1 MAISTIGILS
11 GAWIDLQS
19 VGHPLAFYQSV
30 KAAGKVGVVFDLQTL
45 GWQTDYPLARQAVLG
60 TMLFQGFWSPGFAIP
75 TLAQQRGLYAIQ
87 QAKAVA
93 YPAGAVI
100 WLDWEQVPA
109 EVTEAQGITWINA
122 WALTVKNGGYAPGI
136 YIGANQPISALALYQ
151 QLIYIMHYWRSCS
164 ASSVLVATR
173 GYQMTQT
180 ACGQMIDGVPV
191 DFDTAGTDALGGQP
205 ICALPND
212 PVTVTT
218 TTDWKPYV
226 DALQA
231 QVAAQ
236 QDQILSLTNRVSAA
250 ETRLQNAS
258 KALSD

>member
-1 MAISTIGILS
+1 MANSITGALS

-19 VGHPLAFYQSV
+19 AGHPLTFYQAV
-30 KAAGKVGVVFDLQTL
+30 KAAGKVGVILDLQTL
-45 GWQTDYPLARQAVLG
+45 GWQTDYPLARQAGLG

-75 TLAQQRGLYAIQ
+75 TLAQQRGIYAVQ

-93 YPAGAVI
+93 YPAGAVS
-100 WLDWEQVPA
+100 WLDWEAVPSD
-109 EVTEAQGITWINA
+109 VTEAQGIAWISA
-122 WALTVKNGGYAPGI
+122 WSLAVKNGGYAPGL
-136 YIGANQPISALALYQ
+136 YVGANQPLSALALYQ
-151 QLIYIMHYWRSCS
+151 QLIYISHYWRSCS
-164 ASSVLVATR
+164 ASTVLVATR

-205 ICALPND
+205 ICALPDD
-212 PVTVTT
+212 PVTITT

-236 QDQILSLTNRVSAA
+236 HDQILSLTNRVAAA

>member
-1 MAISTIGILS
+1 MKLTGTLAGPWVDFKSS
-11 GAWIDLQS
+11 
-19 VGHPLAFYQSV
+19 GHPLSFYQAV
-30 KAAGKVGVVFDLQTL
+30 KTAGRVGIILDLQTL
-45 GWQTDYPLARQAVLG
+45 GWQTDYPLARQAELG
-60 TMLFQGFWSPGFAIP
+60 LMLFQGYWSPAFAVP
-75 TLAQQRGLYAIQ
+75 AMAQQRGAYAVQ

-100 WLDWEQVPA
+100 WLDWEAVPS
-109 EVTEAQGITWINA
+109 EVTEAQGIAWINA
-122 WALTVKNGGYAPGI
+122 WSLAVKNGGYAPGL
-136 YIGANQPISALALYQ
+136 YVGANQPLSALALYQ
-151 QLIYIMHYWRSCS
+151 QLIYISHYWRSCS
-164 ASSVLVATR
+164 ASTVMVATR

-180 ACGQMIDGVPV
+180 ACGQTLDGVPV

-205 ICALPND
+205 ICALPAD

-236 QDQILSLTNRVSAA
+236 HEQIASLTSRVAAA
-250 ETRLQNAS
+250 EARLQNAA
-258 KALSD
+258 KALAD